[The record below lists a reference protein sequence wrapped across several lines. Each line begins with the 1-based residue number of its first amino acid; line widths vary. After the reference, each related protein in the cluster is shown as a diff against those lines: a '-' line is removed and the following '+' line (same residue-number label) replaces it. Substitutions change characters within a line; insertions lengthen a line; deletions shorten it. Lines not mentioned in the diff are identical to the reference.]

1 MLRLEQ
7 VTAGYGRLQ
16 VLHGVSLE
24 LGPGEVVA
32 LLGRNGA
39 GKSTLLKTLIG
50 LVPCT
55 SGRIE
60 LDGVPIERLPAYRR
74 AALGLGYVPEER
86 RIFPEL
92 TVRENLEL
100 AARPGGGPWTIPRV
114 FELFP
119 RLAEIENRLGGY
131 LSGGE
136 QQMLTIARTLV
147 TNPRLLLLDEPTE
160 GLAPILVEAIAGTI
174 EELKRTGMPV
184 LLAEQNLRFTARLAD
199 RGYVLETGEVRL
211 SGPMSTLVQ
220 DPRVKELLAL

>member
-1 MLRLEQ
+1 MLRARNLS
-7 VTAGYGRLQ
+7 AGYGRIQ
-16 VLHGVSLE
+16 VLHGVDLE
-24 LGPGEVVA
+24 LKKGEVVA

-50 LVPCT
+50 LLPAR
-55 SGRIE
+55 SGEVLLEDR
-60 LDGVPIERLPAYRR
+60 PITELPAYRR
-74 AALGLGYVPEER
+74 AQLGIGYVPEER

-92 TVRENLEL
+92 SVRENLEL
-100 AARPGGGPWTIPRV
+100 AARPGGPWTIERV
-114 FELFP
+114 YELFP
-119 RLAEIENRLGGY
+119 RLAEIEHRPGGY

-160 GLAPILVEAIAGTI
+160 GLAPILVEAIAETVA
-174 EELKRTGMPV
+174 ELKAQGMPI
-184 LLAEQNLRFTARLAD
+184 LLAEQNLAFTAGLAD

-211 SGPMSTLVQ
+211 TGPMQELVE

>member
-1 MLRLEQ
+1 MLKLDGLY
-7 VTAGYGRLQ
+7 AGYGKLT
-16 VLHGVSLE
+16 VLHGVTLQVE
-24 LGPGEVVA
+24 EGEVVA

-39 GKSTLLKTLIG
+39 GKSTLMKAVMG
-50 LVPCT
+50 LVAVKGGGVSFDGREIT
-55 SGRIE
+55 S
-60 LDGVPIERLPAYRR
+60 LPTYERAR
-74 AALGLGYVPEER
+74 LGLGYVPEER

-100 AARPGGGPWTIPRV
+100 AARPGGPWTVERV

-119 RLAEIENRLGGY
+119 RLVEIKNRLGGY

-160 GLAPILVEAIAGTI
+160 GLAPVVVRAILKTI
-174 EELKRTGMPV
+174 TELKREGMPM
-184 LLAEQNLRFTARLAD
+184 LLAEQNLSFTAQVAD

-211 SGPMSTLVQ
+211 EGPIREIVA